1 MCSFRPRRVGNL
13 GLEMGLRI
21 LFVEDHTDTRNV
33 LSRLLRHY
41 GYEVD
46 SVGTYESALAA
57 LSKSQFHIL
66 LSDIALP
73 DGNGRD
79 LVFEAKRRQDL
90 IAVALSA
97 CSSGEDIQLGKAAGF
112 DHYLTKP
119 LDVAHLRSLLSETV
133 V

>member
-1 MCSFRPRRVGNL
+1 
-13 GLEMGLRI
+13 MGLRI
-21 LFVEDHTDTRNV
+21 LFVEDHTDTRDV
-33 LSRLLRHY
+33 LSRLLRHF

-57 LSKSQFHIL
+57 LSKTQFHIL
-66 LSDIALP
+66 LSDVALP

-79 LVFEAKRRQDL
+79 LVFEAKRRQHL

-97 CSSGEDIQLGKAAGF
+97 CSSDQDIQLGKEAGF

-119 LDVAHLRSLLSETV
+119 WDMAQLRSLLRETV